1 MRQDSRYRTDARS
14 DYMQFSQFLENAKA
28 AREGAACCGHAP
40 AESTGHPGD
49 RSHHSPCMNRRADM
63 GNNGCDEHKTGCCNR
78 PNGCPVGM
86 VYGVSQMWQ
95 DIYEVDAGFPR
106 GTIFK
111 ELDLPLYRTGCNDKG
126 GCRG

>member
-1 MRQDSRYRTDARS
+1 
-14 DYMQFSQFLENAKA
+14 
-28 AREGAACCGHAP
+28 
-40 AESTGHPGD
+40 
-49 RSHHSPCMNRRADM
+49 M